1 MHDHSQFIDVVISA
15 GSNVEKERNLAEA
28 IRLIRRHRR
37 IDVKSV
43 SRFFESAS
51 VGGPEDAPPFFNAAV
66 LAWTDLDPEELRAE
80 LRRIE
85 AVLGRQR
92 SDDKNAP
99 RTIDLDIS
107 YYCDVVHDYGEFQ
120 VPAPDVSTAAHVA
133 VPIADV
139 APDWIDPVTGSSAY
153 ELAVNLDAA
162 REKVRPVMAIQL
174 STPYMPQGP
183 VDFDDV
189 DDVYAPHLEALVR
202 QQLEELGENPEREG
216 LMRTPLRVA
225 KALDYLTSGYTT
237 SLEEVVNNAIF
248 DAEGAEE
255 MVLVRGV
262 EFYSM
267 CEHHMLPFYGQ
278 ASVAY
283 LPNKKI
289 IGLSKIARITDLFAR
304 RLQVQERLTNQVAD
318 AIEEILDPHG
328 VAVVIEGKHLCM
340 MMRGVQ
346 KQDSSMVT
354 SAMKGTFKSD
364 ARTRAEFLDLVK
376 A

>member
-15 GSNVEKERNLAEA
+15 GSNIEKQRNLAEA
-28 IRLIRRHRR
+28 IRLMRRHRR
-37 IDVKSV
+37 IDVKAV
-43 SRFFESAS
+43 SRIFESAS
-51 VGGPEDAPPFFNAAV
+51 VGGPKDAPSFFNAAV
-66 LAWTDLDPEELRAE
+66 LAWTDLNPEELRAE

-85 AVLGRQR
+85 VVLGRQR

-107 YYCDVVHDYGEFQ
+107 YFCDVVHDYGDFQ
-120 VPAPDVSTAAHVA
+120 VPAPDARTAAHVA

-139 APDWIDPVTGSSAY
+139 APDWIDPETGSSAY
-153 ELAVNLDAA
+153 ELAANLDAA

-202 QQLEELGENPEREG
+202 QQLEELGEDPAREG

-225 KALDYLTSGYTT
+225 KALDYLTSGYST

-318 AIEEILDPHG
+318 AIEESLDPHG

-354 SAMKGTFKSD
+354 SAMKGTFKTD

>member
-1 MHDHSQFIDVVISA
+1 MHDHSKFIDVVISA

-51 VGGPEDAPPFFNAAV
+51 VGGPEGAPAFFNAAV
-66 LAWTDLDPEELRAE
+66 LAWTDLEPEELRRE
-80 LRRIE
+80 LRKIE

-120 VPAPDVSTAAHVA
+120 VPAPDVRTAAHVA

-216 LMRTPLRVA
+216 LVRTPLRVA

-364 ARTRAEFLDLVK
+364 ARTRAEFLDLIK
-376 A
+376 T

>member
-37 IDVKSV
+37 IDVKAV

-66 LAWTDLDPEELRAE
+66 LAWTDLTPEELRTE
-80 LRRIE
+80 LRQVE

-99 RTIDLDIS
+99 RTIDLDVS

-120 VPAPDVSTAAHVA
+120 VPAPDVRTAAHVA

-139 APDWIDPVTGSSAY
+139 APDWVDPETGSSAY
-153 ELAVNLDAA
+153 ELAMNLDAA
-162 REKVRPVMAIQL
+162 RKEVRPAMAIQL

-189 DDVYAPHLEALVR
+189 DDVYAPHLEALIR
-202 QQLEELGENPEREG
+202 QQLEELGEDPEREG

-364 ARTRAEFLDLVK
+364 ARTRSEFLDLVK